1 MAVVTLLQRC
11 DQRRAVGQSTHTHSE
26 RERETDKTHTRR
38 EREKNTHTE
47 THNTDAKKATSLLSP
62 ITARIWTGRRG
73 ASRAGPLCARGRRST
88 RAVSTKALGA
98 LPAPSQPRARP
109 SSCPS
114 SWLPGAEPH
123 ERACAE
129 PHGRACGPPAA
140 PGHSPPGRWGSRSCW
155 GRRPVATACLG
166 INAVLAA
173 ARINAVLRF
182 A

>member
-1 MAVVTLLQRC
+1 MSSPPSSNAATSAAQLANLHTRTVCVRE
-11 DQRRAVGQSTHTHSE
+11 RRTKHTHGE
-26 RERETDKTHTRR
+26 RERETHTQ
-38 EREKNTHTE
+38 KHTQ
-47 THNTDAKKATSLLSP
+47 KKSTSLLSP